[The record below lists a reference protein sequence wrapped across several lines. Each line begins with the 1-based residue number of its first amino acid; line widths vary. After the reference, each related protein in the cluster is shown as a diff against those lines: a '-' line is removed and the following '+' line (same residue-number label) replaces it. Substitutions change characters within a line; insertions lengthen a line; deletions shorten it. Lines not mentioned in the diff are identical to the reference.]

1 MRFSRIIIVSLLW
14 VAISSVSIAD
24 FQPFQPLPAHP
35 PIPSDNLMS
44 PMKTELGKQLF
55 FDARLSKNKTMN
67 CNSCHNVMAGGSV
80 PQAKPTGAGGQ
91 LAQRNA
97 PTLWNVGFTTIYFLD
112 GRATSLEAAIKEH
125 LLADGAMAMANEEQ
139 VVDSIK
145 QVPGYVE
152 QFVALYGDENPV
164 SYDNLSKSLAAYLRS
179 LVTND
184 SAFDQY
190 LRGKKDAISDAAKE
204 GMNQFIEI
212 GCASC
217 HFWVNMAG
225 PIPGLAFQMGEG
237 FYELF
242 PNHLGSEYD
251 ARYHLTDDT
260 GRIKV
265 TGDESDRYMWR
276 VASLRNVALTAPYF
290 HNGAVKTLEE
300 AVKVMAMAQYKKR
313 LPKATVEEI
322 TAFLHTLTGQFSVQT
337 MPRLP
342 AAGLDKQ

>member
-1 MRFSRIIIVSLLW
+1 MHFFKVITASMLWIVMQS
-14 VAISSVSIAD
+14 VAIAD
-24 FQPFQPLPAHP
+24 FKPFQPLPAHP
-35 PIPSDNLMS
+35 PVPSDNLMS
-44 PMKTELGKQLF
+44 PMKIKLGKQLF
-55 FDARLSKNKTMN
+55 FDARLSKNKSMN
-67 CNSCHNVMAGGSV
+67 CNSCHNVMAGGSS

-91 LAQRNA
+91 AGQRNA

-125 LLADGAMAMANEEQ
+125 LLADEAMAMEKESR
-139 VVDSIK
+139 VVDGVQQI
-145 QVPGYVE
+145 PGYVK
-152 QFVALYGDENPV
+152 QFVALYGDEDPV
-164 SYDNLSKSLAAYLRS
+164 NYDNISKSLAAYLRS

-190 LRGKKDAISDAAKE
+190 LRGNQNAISTAAKK
-204 GMNQFIEI
+204 GMEQFIEV

-251 ARYHLTDDT
+251 ARYQLTDDV

-265 TGDESDRYMWR
+265 TGEQYDRHMWR
-276 VASLRNVALTAPYF
+276 VASLRNIALTAPYF
-290 HNGAVKTLEE
+290 HNGAVGTLDE
-300 AVKVMAMAQYKKR
+300 AVRVMAMAQYKKR
-313 LPKATVEEI
+313 LPEKTVEEI
-322 TAFLHTLTGQFSVQT
+322 TAFLNTLTGNFPIQT

-342 AAGLDKQ
+342 ATQ